1 MLVSKAALL
10 NCTGAADTYR
20 LIIPS
25 NRQIIL
31 TQKSVAHSRS

>member
-20 LIIPS
+20 LIPS

>member
-20 LIIPS
+20 LI
-25 NRQIIL
+25 NRKIIL